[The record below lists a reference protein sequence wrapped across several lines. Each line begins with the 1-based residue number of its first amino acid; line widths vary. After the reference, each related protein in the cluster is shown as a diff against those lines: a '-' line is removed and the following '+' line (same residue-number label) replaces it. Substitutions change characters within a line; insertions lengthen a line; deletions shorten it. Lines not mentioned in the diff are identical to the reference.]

1 MHTLGCRLNQAETQ
15 LVKEKLERA
24 GYDVVPFSETADVGI
39 INTCTVTREADAKC
53 RQAIR
58 GFIRRNPSAFT
69 AVIGCYS
76 QMGAKAIAEI
86 EGVDL
91 IIGNQEKLSVL
102 DYLALGKNSTPLV
115 VRERIDKSDFS
126 IHFAGETP
134 YRRRANLKV
143 QDGCDF
149 MCAFCVIPA
158 ARGRG
163 RSRSF
168 ENLLSEARGLATRG
182 VREIVLTGV
191 NIGTFRGGDRDLLSV
206 VDRIDA
212 LPDIARIRI
221 SSIEPTTVQ
230 HALLDRMAN
239 PGHALQPYLHL
250 PLQSGSDRVLRA
262 MRRRYTIGQYLAFVE
277 RAHDRVADLCL
288 GTDIMVGHP
297 QEDEAD
303 FLETCRV
310 FQENRFAYCHVFP
323 YSERDGTAAVRYAG
337 RVPVEERH
345 RRGARLRR
353 LSSER
358 RYEFHRAHLGR
369 EMEVLFEDRKEGSW
383 PGLTGNYIR
392 VVCNSQQDL
401 TNRRAM
407 VRLERLSA
415 DFVEGTVIACID
427 Q

>member
-1 MHTLGCRLNQAETQ
+1 MVNQIPDFSRKRAALHTLGCRLNQAETQ

-158 ARGRG
+158 ARGRCRSRRFELPVLRRRDQLRHALEPDARRAADRKDRSPGATTLHHPGHQPALQEHG
-163 RSRSF
+163 RS
-168 ENLLSEARGLATRG
+168 
-182 VREIVLTGV
+182 
-191 NIGTFRGGDRDLLSV
+191 
-206 VDRIDA
+206 
-212 LPDIARIRI
+212 
-221 SSIEPTTVQ
+221 
-230 HALLDRMAN
+230 
-239 PGHALQPYLHL
+239 
-250 PLQSGSDRVLRA
+250 
-262 MRRRYTIGQYLAFVE
+262 
-277 RAHDRVADLCL
+277 
-288 GTDIMVGHP
+288 
-297 QEDEAD
+297 
-303 FLETCRV
+303 
-310 FQENRFAYCHVFP
+310 
-323 YSERDGTAAVRYAG
+323 
-337 RVPVEERH
+337 
-345 RRGARLRR
+345 
-353 LSSER
+353 
-358 RYEFHRAHLGR
+358 
-369 EMEVLFEDRKEGSW
+369 
-383 PGLTGNYIR
+383 
-392 VVCNSQQDL
+392 
-401 TNRRAM
+401 
-407 VRLERLSA
+407 
-415 DFVEGTVIACID
+415 
-427 Q
+427 